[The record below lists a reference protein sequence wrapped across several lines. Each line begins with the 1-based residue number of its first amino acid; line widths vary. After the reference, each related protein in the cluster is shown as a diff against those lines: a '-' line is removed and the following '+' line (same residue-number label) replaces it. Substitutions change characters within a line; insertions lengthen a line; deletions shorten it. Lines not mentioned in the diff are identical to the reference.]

1 MAADHHHHNDVPAMD
16 YAEHEKTFGLFTG
29 LVKWG
34 TVVSLVI
41 TLLAGAFTGTIS
53 WAFTLAVTAVLVAVV
68 VKFF

>member
-1 MAADHHHHNDVPAMD
+1 MAADPHHHDVPAMD
-16 YAEHEKTFGLFTG
+16 YAEHEKTFDLFAN

-41 TLLAGAFTGTIS
+41 TLLAGAATGTIS
-53 WAFTLAVTAVLVAVV
+53 WIFFLAVTVAMIAIV

>member
-1 MAADHHHHNDVPAMD
+1 
-16 YAEHEKTFGLFTG
+16 
-29 LVKWG
+29 VKWG

-53 WAFTLAVTAVLVAVV
+53 WAFTLAVTALLVAVV

>member
-1 MAADHHHHNDVPAMD
+1 MAADPHHHDVPAMD
-16 YAEHEKTFGLFTG
+16 YAEHDKSFGLFIG

-34 TVVSLVI
+34 TVVSLAI

-53 WAFTLAVTAVLVAVV
+53 WAFALAVMVAITAIT